1 MRDHSHHIEL
11 SRDEAVSQML
21 ALLEDAGF
29 GKRAPEQVALADAY
43 GRTLAADVRAK
54 ADVPSV
60 LTCCMDSV
68 AVHYDDFEGLGA
80 GEVPDTSDWV
90 RGRDWEF
97 ANTGVAMP
105 EGFDTAIVVE
115 HAVISAD
122 ETRVAFES
130 APSARFAGTRAPGSK
145 MRRGEVV
152 VAAGTVVT
160 PDMAAIIAGAGH
172 EVVLV
177 RPRPRVAFI
186 PTGNELVPADVPF
199 APEVPERFAGRGR
212 TFESNGYVVRG
223 RVEQWG
229 GELVPFDIVPDD
241 RAAIADAI
249 ERAVAVADIVVLNA
263 GSSKGSDD
271 WSVEVL
277 EEHGSV
283 VCHQTNH
290 GPGHHSSYAVV
301 DGVPVVGISGPPAGT
316 SFTLNFYLK
325 PLMLAFR
332 GLDPTPRRIPARL
345 AAPFPAGGPHRR
357 ATAAKPA
364 LAGEQRPLEATEPGQ
379 AFFSVKFVDVAIA
392 EDGTCTATPVPG
404 HAGGPETQR
413 ANAFYLMPAA
423 VDDEPPA
430 VGDLIYVEMR

>member
-11 SRDEAVSQML
+11 SRDEAVRQML

-29 GKRAPEQVALADAY
+29 GERAPEQVALAKAY
-43 GRTLAADVRAK
+43 GRTLAADVAAA

-68 AVHYDDFEGLGA
+68 AVRFDAFEGLPE
-80 GEVPDTSDWV
+80 GELPDTSAWV

-97 ANTGVAMP
+97 ANTGAAMP

-115 HAVISAD
+115 HAAISDD
-122 ETRVAFES
+122 ESRVTFDA
-130 APSARFAGTRAPGSK
+130 APSRRFAGTRAPGSK
-145 MRRGEVV
+145 MRRGDV
-152 VAAGTVVT
+152 VAPAGTLVT
-160 PDMAAIIAGAGH
+160 PDVAAIIAGAGH

-186 PTGNELVPADVPF
+186 PTGNELVPANVPF
-199 APEVPERFAGRGR
+199 AEGAPERFAGRGR

-223 RVEQWG
+223 RVEEWG
-229 GELVPFDIVPDD
+229 GQLVPFDIVPDE
-241 RAAIADAI
+241 REAIARAI

-277 EEHGSV
+277 EERGRM

-290 GPGHHSSYAVV
+290 GPGHHSSYALV
-301 DGVPVVGISGPPAGT
+301 DGVPVVGISGPPAGA

-332 GLDPTPRRIPARL
+332 GLDPLPKAIPARL
-345 AAPFPAGGPHRR
+345 AAPFPAGGPHRKM
-357 ATAAKPA
+357 APGIP

-379 AFFSVKFVDVAIA
+379 AFFSVRFVNLSVGG
-392 EDGTCTATPVPG
+392 DGMCLATPVPG
-404 HAGGPETQR
+404 HAGSPETQH

-423 VDDEPPA
+423 VDDNPPA
-430 VGDLIYVEMR
+430 VGDLIAVELR